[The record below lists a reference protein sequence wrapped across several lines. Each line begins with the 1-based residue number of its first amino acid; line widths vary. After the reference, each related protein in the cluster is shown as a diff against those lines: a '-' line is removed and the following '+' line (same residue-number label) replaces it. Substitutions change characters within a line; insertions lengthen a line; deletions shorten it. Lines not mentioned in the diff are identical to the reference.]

1 MAFRTAKVESAN
13 QIGFRIGFRNNLVQ
27 SRNERKRLG
36 FSVVSLRIRS
46 RYQYPHGCTGA
57 TEWFRQSFQL
67 APGAAATREVL
78 HTNGTSAVAIYSP
91 DGAPDPAWKTS
102 ITSVATA
109 LHPGWTYVLHGR
121 QINGLSQ
128 AVIYGP
134 WSPKRSRQ
142 SPSLI
147 LVRSS
152 KTSFTPSVS
161 IFRYSLISRFS
172 FISHFN
178 SFQIL

>member
-67 APGAAATREVL
+67 APDAAADRGSPSHEWDFGGRDL
-78 HTNGTSAVAIYSP
+78 FARWRAGSGLEDIDHFGCNRTSSGLDVRAA
-91 DGAPDPAWKTS
+91 
-102 ITSVATA
+102 
-109 LHPGWTYVLHGR
+109 HGR

-142 SPSLI
+142 
-147 LVRSS
+147 
-152 KTSFTPSVS
+152 
-161 IFRYSLISRFS
+161 
-172 FISHFN
+172 
-178 SFQIL
+178 